1 MLFDPK
7 LSPRSVKLTL
17 LLCIIFLVL
26 AASTFDPEQSE
37 PASPPSFDEDAE
49 VVKKAQTGDEVSF
62 NVLYQN
68 NYAQI
73 YRYLLRM
80 VGSPDDAS
88 DLAVETFLKAWR
100 RLPTLCDARKFR
112 SWLYRIATNTAWDFL
127 RHRQIEQ
134 SSLENL
140 YETYTD
146 EKTTNFE
153 SHLEKRELVK
163 LALQQVSPKPL
174 ACLLL
179 QTEGLSQKEIAE
191 LLGLGEKS
199 VATYVYMA
207 REQLRRAYKRLENS

>member
-1 MLFDPK
+1 MLFYSK
-7 LSPRSVKLTL
+7 LSPRFVKPAL
-17 LLCIIFLVL
+17 LLFVIFLVL
-26 AASTFDPEQSE
+26 VASTFDPEQ
-37 PASPPSFDEDAE
+37 PKPVTPPSFGEDAE
-49 VVKKAQTGDEVSF
+49 VVKKARAGDEASF
-62 NVLYQN
+62 NVLYQSY
-68 NYAQI
+68 YAPI
-73 YRYLLRM
+73 YRYLFRM
-80 VGSPDDAS
+80 VGSYDDAS
-88 DLAVETFLKAWR
+88 DLAAETFLKAWR

-112 SWLYRIATNTAWDFL
+112 SWLYRIATNTARDFL

-179 QTEGLSQKEIAE
+179 QIEGLSQKEIAE

-207 REQLRRAYKRLENS
+207 REQLRRAYKQLEDS